1 VKEKPLVRL
10 PKLPS
15 FSSNKALYYSVLAH
29 AILIIVF
36 VVGIDWR
43 SSTPVMPAGA
53 PQVMTAKAIDADK
66 VLAQGRQPQQP
77 EKQKQ
82 DDAKRKDEEAR
93 RKVREEEQKLKN
105 LREQQEQE
113 KRKVVEEQ
121 KRAETEKKTK
131 AEAEKKAKAE
141 AEKKAKAEAEKKAK
155 AEAEKKAKAEAEKK
169 AKAEAEKK
177 AKAEAEKKAKAEAER
192 KAKEEAARKAAAEK
206 ALADALAAEEAEGQ
220 ALADATELQRW
231 LGRIQAAVQGG
242 FVYPPGLPPGLK
254 CKLLVRIVPGGD
266 VVAASVVESSGNAVF
281 DRQAETAVRKAAP
294 LPVPAEARLFNQ
306 MREFYFTFDPNG

>member
-1 VKEKPLVRL
+1 MKEKHLPRL

-15 FSSNKALYYSVLAH
+15 FSSNKAFYYSALAH
-29 AILIIVF
+29 AILIVVF

-43 SSTPVMPAGA
+43 SSTPVIPAGA

-66 VLAQGRQPQQP
+66 LVAAAPKQQ
-77 EKQKQ
+77 EVEQQKQ
-82 DDAKRKDEEAR
+82 DDRKREEEEAR

-105 LREQQEQE
+105 LREQQEQDQ
-113 KRKVVEEQ
+113 RKAAEQ
-121 KRAETEKKTK
+121 KKRQETEKKTK
-131 AEAEKKAKAE
+131 AEAEKKAKAEADKKAKAE

-155 AEAEKKAKAEAEKK
+155 AEADKKAKAEA
-169 AKAEAEKK
+169 AK
-177 AKAEAEKKAKAEAER
+177 
-192 KAKEEAARKAAAEK
+192 KAAAEK

-306 MREFYFTFDPNG
+306 LREFYFTFDPNG

>member
-1 VKEKPLVRL
+1 MKEKHLPRL

-15 FSSNKALYYSVLAH
+15 FSSNKAFYYSALAH
-29 AILIIVF
+29 AILIVVF

-43 SSTPVMPAGA
+43 SSTPVIPAGA

-66 VLAQGRQPQQP
+66 LVAAAPKQQ
-77 EKQKQ
+77 EVEQQKQ
-82 DDAKRKDEEAR
+82 DDRKREEEEAR

-105 LREQQEQE
+105 LREQQEQDQ
-113 KRKVVEEQ
+113 RKAAEQ
-121 KRAETEKKTK
+121 KKRQETEKKTK
-131 AEAEKKAKAE
+131 AEAEKKAKAEADKKAKAEAEKKAKAEADKKAKAE

-155 AEAEKKAKAEAEKK
+155 AEADKKAKAEA
-169 AKAEAEKK
+169 AK
-177 AKAEAEKKAKAEAER
+177 
-192 KAKEEAARKAAAEK
+192 KAAAEK

-306 MREFYFTFDPNG
+306 LREFYFTFDPNG

>member
-1 VKEKPLVRL
+1 MKEKPLVRL

-15 FSSNKALYYSVLAH
+15 FSSNKALYYSLLAH
-29 AILIIVF
+29 AIIIVVF

-43 SSTPVMPAGA
+43 SSTPVIPAGA

-66 VLAQGRQPQQP
+66 VLAQARQPQQP
-77 EKQKQ
+77 EKQKP
-82 DDAKRKDEEAR
+82 DDAKRKEEEAK

-113 KRKVVEEQ
+113 KRKVAEEQ
-121 KRAETEKKTK
+121 KRAETEKKAKAEAEKKTKAEAEKKTK

-169 AKAEAEKK
+169 AKAEA
-177 AKAEAEKKAKAEAER
+177 
-192 KAKEEAARKAAAEK
+192 ARKAAAEK
-206 ALADALAAEEAEGQ
+206 ALAEALAAEEAEGQ

-231 LGRIQAAVQGG
+231 VGRITAAIQGG

-254 CKLLVRIVPGGD
+254 CTLLVRIVPGGD
-266 VVAASVVESSGNAVF
+266 VVAASVIESSGNAVF

-294 LPVPAEARLFNQ
+294 LPVPAEARLFNE
-306 MREFYFTFDPNG
+306 MRELKLLFDPNW

>member
-1 VKEKPLVRL
+1 MKEKPLVRL

-43 SSTPVMPAGA
+43 SSTPVIPAGA

-66 VLAQGRQPQQP
+66 VLAQARQPQQP
-77 EKQKQ
+77 EKQKP
-82 DDAKRKDEEAR
+82 DDAKRKEEEAK

-113 KRKVVEEQ
+113 KRKVAEEQ
-121 KRAETEKKTK
+121 KRAETEKKAKAEAEKKTK

-155 AEAEKKAKAEAEKK
+155 AEAEKKAKAEAEKR
-169 AKAEAEKK
+169 AKA
-177 AKAEAEKKAKAEAER
+177 
-192 KAKEEAARKAAAEK
+192 EAARKAAAEK
-206 ALADALAAEEAEGQ
+206 ALAEALAAEEAEGQ

-231 LGRIQAAVQGG
+231 VGRITAAIQGG

-254 CKLLVRIVPGGD
+254 CTLLVRIVPGGD
-266 VVAASVVESSGNAVF
+266 VVAASVIESSGNAVF

-294 LPVPAEARLFNQ
+294 LPVPAEARLFNE
-306 MREFYFTFDPNG
+306 MRELKLLFDPNW

>member
-1 VKEKPLVRL
+1 MKEKPLVRL

-15 FSSNKALYYSVLAH
+15 FSSNKALYYSLLAH
-29 AILIIVF
+29 AIIIVVF

-43 SSTPVMPAGA
+43 SSTPVIPAGA

-66 VLAQGRQPQQP
+66 VLAQARQPQQP
-77 EKQKQ
+77 EKQKP
-82 DDAKRKDEEAR
+82 DDAKRKEEEAK

-113 KRKVVEEQ
+113 KRKVAEEQ
-121 KRAETEKKTK
+121 KRAETEKKAKAEAEKKTKAEAEKKTK

-141 AEKKAKAEAEKKAK
+141 AEKKAKAEA
-155 AEAEKKAKAEAEKK
+155 
-169 AKAEAEKK
+169 
-177 AKAEAEKKAKAEAER
+177 
-192 KAKEEAARKAAAEK
+192 ARKAAAEK
-206 ALADALAAEEAEGQ
+206 ALAEALAAEEAEGQ

-231 LGRIQAAVQGG
+231 VGRITAAIQGG

-254 CKLLVRIVPGGD
+254 CTLLVRIVPGGD
-266 VVAASVVESSGNAVF
+266 VVAASVIESSGNAVF

-294 LPVPAEARLFNQ
+294 LPVPAEARLFNE
-306 MREFYFTFDPNG
+306 MRELKLLFDPNW

>member
-1 VKEKPLVRL
+1 MKQKPLTRL

-15 FSSNKALYYSVLAH
+15 FSSNKAFYYSALAH
-29 AILIIVF
+29 AILIVVF

-43 SSTPVMPAGA
+43 SSSTPVTPAGA

-66 VLAQGRQPQQP
+66 VMAEARKQQQL
-77 EKQKQ
+77 EQQKQ
-82 DDAKRKDEEAR
+82 DDLKRKEEEAR
-93 RKVREEEQKLKN
+93 RKVQEEEQKLKN

-113 KRKVVEEQ
+113 QRKVAEEK
-121 KRAETEKKTK
+121 KRQEVEKKTRADAEQKAK
-131 AEAEKKAKAE
+131 AEAEKKAKAEADKKAKAE

-155 AEAEKKAKAEAEKK
+155 AEAAK
-169 AKAEAEKK
+169 
-177 AKAEAEKKAKAEAER
+177 
-192 KAKEEAARKAAAEK
+192 KAAAEK

-231 LGRIQAAVQGG
+231 LGRIQAAVQGA

-254 CKLLVRIVPGGD
+254 CKLLVRVVPGGD

-306 MREFYFTFDPNG
+306 LREFYFTFDPNG

>member
-15 FSSNKALYYSVLAH
+15 FSSNKALYYSLLAH
-29 AILIIVF
+29 AIIIVVF

-43 SSTPVMPAGA
+43 SSTPVIPAGA

-66 VLAQGRQPQQP
+66 VLAQARQPQQP
-77 EKQKQ
+77 EKQKP
-82 DDAKRKDEEAR
+82 DDAKRKEEEAK

-113 KRKVVEEQ
+113 KRKVAEEQ
-121 KRAETEKKTK
+121 KRAETEKKAKAEAEKKTKAEAEKKTK

-169 AKAEAEKK
+169 AKAEA
-177 AKAEAEKKAKAEAER
+177 
-192 KAKEEAARKAAAEK
+192 ARKAAAEK
-206 ALADALAAEEAEGQ
+206 ALAEALAAEEAEGQ

-231 LGRIQAAVQGG
+231 VGRITAAIQGG

-254 CKLLVRIVPGGD
+254 CTLLVRIVPGGD
-266 VVAASVVESSGNAVF
+266 VVAASVIESSGNAVF

-294 LPVPAEARLFNQ
+294 LPVPAEARLFNE
-306 MREFYFTFDPNG
+306 MRELKLLFDPNW